1 MGAAHDQMT
10 QNLAHLECEN
20 AQQLQQYQEIFLGKN
35 AKNIQKIYVKKN
47 IITDYKESMINYS
60 YA

>member
-47 IITDYKESMINYS
+47 IITL
-60 YA
+60 